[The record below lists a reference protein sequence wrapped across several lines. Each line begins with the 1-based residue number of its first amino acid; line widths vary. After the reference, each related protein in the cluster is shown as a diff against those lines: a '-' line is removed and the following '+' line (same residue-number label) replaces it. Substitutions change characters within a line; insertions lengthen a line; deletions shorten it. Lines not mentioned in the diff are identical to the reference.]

1 MNSREHFESQGFVVV
16 PGVLN
21 AEEVRELQSACDE
34 IIAMAEKNPKDLF
47 CNYYLPHRVDQGAL
61 YDVYQ
66 RDPVFRRIT
75 EKRSVIE
82 AVKSIYAEEFYLFE
96 NSLVYKPKKAENAV
110 PWHQDYMYMT
120 EDPEKVVAWLA
131 VDDVSQDN
139 GCMYAI
145 PGSHTKGPLS
155 FYQEKGE
162 THAKR
167 TDTQHIDESQAV
179 PLIMKA
185 GDLLLFNQFLLHS
198 SRKVPGTINRRAYR
212 FALKSISNSYT
223 PRATPIVLSRNP
235 KGALLNPYQD
245 ETKKSLLAVLGR
257 KIAGLGRRI
266 ERLG

>member
-1 MNSREHFESQGFVVV
+1 MDSKEQFESQGFVIV
-16 PGVLN
+16 PGILN
-21 AEEVRELQSACDE
+21 AQEVCELQQACDD
-34 IIAMAEKNPKDLF
+34 IISLAERNPKDLF

-66 RDPVFRRIT
+66 RDPIFRRIT
-75 EKRSVIE
+75 EKTSVID
-82 AVKSIYAEEFYLFE
+82 AVKAVYAEEFYLFE
-96 NSLVYKPKKAENAV
+96 NSLVYKPKQSENAV

-120 EDPEKVVAWLA
+120 EDPEKVVAWIA
-131 VDDVSQDN
+131 VDDVNPAN

-145 PGSHTKGPLS
+145 PGSHKKGPLS
-155 FYQEKGE
+155 YYQEKGE

-167 TDTQHIDESQAV
+167 TDTQHVDETQAV

-185 GDLLLFNQFLLHS
+185 GDLLLFHQFLLHS
-198 SRKVPGTINRRAYR
+198 SRKVPGTVKRRAYR

-223 PRATPIVLSRNP
+223 PRATPIVLSRSL
-235 KGALLNPYQD
+235 KGALLNPYHD
-245 ETKKSLLAVLGR
+245 ETKNSLLATIGR